1 VSLRQTGGTAFQ
13 CHHLRCEPL
22 PPQSLQEV
30 HLLATTSAR
39 NQGGRSAAIG
49 NPRSDMRSVNGKTS
63 TNRID
68 DDWIDLDE
76 PPKKSDAGEVFLR
89 LPRPNGDELRVTRM
103 TFGGQL
109 RTSVRIWYRKTDGE
123 WAPGKQGIALHDDEV
138 AQVAKAL
145 AQLGDDHSDQED
157 RA

>member
-1 VSLRQTGGTAFQ
+1 
-13 CHHLRCEPL
+13 
-22 PPQSLQEV
+22 
-30 HLLATTSAR
+30 
-39 NQGGRSAAIG
+39 
-49 NPRSDMRSVNGKTS
+49 MRSVNGKTS